1 MAVKKK
7 SSAKKVAVKKAAK
20 KPAAKKST
28 GTKAASAKAAA
39 AKKPAKKKTG
49 PKLKAITEAMTK
61 SEVIAEIAELA
72 TLSKKDVGT
81 VFEKLG
87 ELIERN
93 MMKRGAGEFTIP
105 DAGVKI
111 RRIRKGPSKER
122 NGHNP
127 YSGEPMVIPAKKA
140 RNVVKTSPLK
150 FLKDAVS

>member
-7 SSAKKVAVKKAAK
+7 SSAKKSATKKSAKKTAAK
-20 KPAAKKST
+20 KTASVKTAAKKT
-28 GTKAASAKAAA
+28 
-39 AKKPAKKKTG
+39 AKKKAG
-49 PKLKAITEAMTK
+49 PKLKAVTKPMTK
-61 SEVIAEIAELA
+61 SEVITEIAA
-72 TLSKKDVGT
+72 SANLSKKDVGT

-87 ELIERN
+87 ELIGRN
-93 MMKRGAGEFTIP
+93 MMKRGTGEFTIP

-111 RRIRKGPSKER
+111 RRVRKGPSKER